1 MRPGRVRSFGL
12 ELARGPGGAYRGGE
26 RLCGRVLLEVAA
38 QLRVRALEVAVH
50 GRAAT
55 HWLEGRSVGVN
66 AVSSEY
72 AAAETYLRRRQ
83 VLFRGG
89 AGAGLSSLWPG
100 GRMRLRARGSSRRWF
115 VPLATMLFDKVKVF
129 AIHLDGASAGA
140 EPVFCGGQAVAGRV
154 LLELTGP
161 ARVGTLKLRARG
173 RAHVHWTESR
183 SAGSST
189 AYTQSYSERVDVVS
203 HRATLLAPDTGE
215 TTTLSPGRHE
225 FPFCFQLPPTLVTS
239 FEGKHGSVRYC
250 IKATLHRPWVPARRA
265 RKVFTVIEP
274 VDINTPALLA
284 PQAGAREK
292 VARSWYSNRG
302 LVSLSAKIDRKG
314 YTPGEVIPVFAEI
327 DNSST
332 RPVLPRAAV
341 VQTQTFMARGARKQK
356 RTVVASLSGEPVGPG
371 RRVLW
376 QGRALRIPPVG
387 PSILDCRVL
396 HVDYALKVCV
406 DIPGTS
412 KLLLELPL
420 VIGTIPLHPF
430 GSRSSSVGSHAGF
443 LLDWGLGA
451 LPEPPEAPPEYSEV
465 VADEELAA
473 AEQSPFPVLR
483 DHHVN
488 LEGPFF
494 AYIQEFR
501 YRPPPLYSEGRM
513 ITLKDKVAQ
522 MLPATVDT
530 GSGWVKE
537 DRPDCPEV
545 GETKS
550 RNRTGLFQC
559 HTG

>member
-1 MRPGRVRSFGL
+1 
-12 ELARGPGGAYRGGE
+12 
-26 RLCGRVLLEVAA
+26 
-38 QLRVRALEVAVH
+38 
-50 GRAAT
+50 
-55 HWLEGRSVGVN
+55 
-66 AVSSEY
+66 
-72 AAAETYLRRRQ
+72 
-83 VLFRGG
+83 
-89 AGAGLSSLWPG
+89 
-100 GRMRLRARGSSRRWF
+100 
-115 VPLATMLFDKVKVF
+115 MLFDKVKAFMVQ
-129 AIHLDGASAGA
+129 LDGASAGA
-140 EPVFCGGQAVAGRV
+140 EPVFSGGQAVVGRV

-189 AYTQSYSERVDVVS
+189 AYTQSYSERVEFVN

-215 TTTLSPGRHE
+215 ITTLPPGRHE
-225 FPFCFQLPPTLVTS
+225 FPFSFQLPPTLVTS

-250 IKATLHRPWVPARRA
+250 IKATLHRPWVPARRT

-292 VARSWYSNRG
+292 IARSWYSNRG

-327 DNSST
+327 DNGTT

-356 RTVVASLSGEPVGPG
+356 RAVVASLSGEPVGPG
-371 RRVLW
+371 RRALW

-387 PSILDCRVL
+387 PSILHCRVL

-406 DIPGTS
+406 DIPGSS

-430 GSRSSSVGSHAGF
+430 GSRSSSVGSHASF
-443 LLDWGLGA
+443 LLDWGLGV
-451 LPEPPEAPPEYSEV
+451 LPERPEAPPEYSEV
-465 VADEELAA
+465 VADDEVAA
-473 AEQSPFPVLR
+473 AAAAVEQSPFPLLQ
-483 DHHVN
+483 N
-488 LEGPFF
+488 PNMSPEGPFF

-501 YRPPPLYSEGRM
+501 YRPPPLYSEHCCGHAYARTCLNIRWALRQPGWCGDCHCSGAASGKSKSIRARRHAQELM
-513 ITLKDKVAQ
+513 VKTNRAATQKSGPGTLESKPHRPCAHHGATPSSPGSLQ
-522 MLPATVDT
+522 TPGQAPFGWGLIRPA
-530 GSGWVKE
+530 
-537 DRPDCPEV
+537 
-545 GETKS
+545 
-550 RNRTGLFQC
+550 L
-559 HTG
+559 

>member
-1 MRPGRVRSFGL
+1 
-12 ELARGPGGAYRGGE
+12 
-26 RLCGRVLLEVAA
+26 
-38 QLRVRALEVAVH
+38 
-50 GRAAT
+50 
-55 HWLEGRSVGVN
+55 
-66 AVSSEY
+66 
-72 AAAETYLRRRQ
+72 
-83 VLFRGG
+83 
-89 AGAGLSSLWPG
+89 
-100 GRMRLRARGSSRRWF
+100 
-115 VPLATMLFDKVKVF
+115 MLFDKVKAFSVQ
-129 AIHLDGASAGA
+129 LDGATAGA
-140 EPVFCGGQAVAGRV
+140 EPVFSGGQAVAGRV
-154 LLELTGP
+154 LLELASTV
-161 ARVGTLKLRARG
+161 RVGALRLRARG

-189 AYTQSYSERVDVVS
+189 AYTQSYSERMEVVS
-203 HRATLLAPDTGE
+203 HRATLLTPDTGE
-215 TTTLSPGRHE
+215 TTTLPPGRHE
-225 FPFCFQLPPTLVTS
+225 FLFSFQLPPTLVTS

-292 VARSWYSNRG
+292 VARSWYCNRG

-332 RPVLPRAAV
+332 RHVLPRAAV

-356 RTVVASLSGEPVGPG
+356 RAVVASLAGEPVGPG
-371 RRVLW
+371 QRALW

-387 PSILDCRVL
+387 PSILHCRVL

-430 GSRSSSVGSHAGF
+430 GSRSSSVGSHASF
-443 LLDWGLGA
+443 LLDWRLGA
-451 LPEPPEAPPEYSEV
+451 LPERPEAPPEYSEV
-465 VADEELAA
+465 VADTEVAA
-473 AEQSPFPVLR
+473 LGQSPFPLPQ
-483 DHHVN
+483 DPEMS

-501 YRPPPLYSEGRM
+501 YRPPPLYSEE
-513 ITLKDKVAQ
+513 D
-522 MLPATVDT
+522 PNPP
-530 GSGWVKE
+530 SGAM
-537 DRPDCPEV
+537 RPRCM
-545 GETKS
+545 T
-550 RNRTGLFQC
+550 C
-559 HTG
+559 

>member
-1 MRPGRVRSFGL
+1 
-12 ELARGPGGAYRGGE
+12 
-26 RLCGRVLLEVAA
+26 
-38 QLRVRALEVAVH
+38 
-50 GRAAT
+50 
-55 HWLEGRSVGVN
+55 
-66 AVSSEY
+66 
-72 AAAETYLRRRQ
+72 
-83 VLFRGG
+83 
-89 AGAGLSSLWPG
+89 
-100 GRMRLRARGSSRRWF
+100 
-115 VPLATMLFDKVKVF
+115 MLFDKVKAFSVQ
-129 AIHLDGASAGA
+129 LDGATAGV
-140 EPVFCGGQAVAGRV
+140 EPVFSGGQAVAGRV
-154 LLELTGP
+154 LLELSSA
-161 ARVGTLKLRARG
+161 ARVGALRLRARG

-189 AYTQSYSERVDVVS
+189 AYTQSYSERVEVVS
-203 HRATLLAPDTGE
+203 HRATLLAPGTDGGPLLQHQLCASHHLDGGTSVSPGTPAQPLSRLLFLLPADTGE
-215 TTTLSPGRHE
+215 TTTLPPGRHE
-225 FPFCFQLPPTLVTS
+225 FLFSFQLPPTLVTS

-292 VARSWYSNRG
+292 VARSWYCNRG

-327 DNSST
+327 DNGST

-356 RTVVASLSGEPVGPG
+356 RAVVASLAGEPVGPG
-371 RRVLW
+371 QRALW

-387 PSILDCRVL
+387 PSILHCRVL

-430 GSRSSSVGSHAGF
+430 GSRSSSVGSHASF
-443 LLDWGLGA
+443 LLDWRLGA
-451 LPEPPEAPPEYSEV
+451 LPERPEAPPEYSEV
-465 VADEELAA
+465 VADTEEAA
-473 AEQSPFPVLR
+473 LGQSPFPLPQ
-483 DHHVN
+483 DPDMS

-501 YRPPPLYSEGRM
+501 YRPPPLYSE
-513 ITLKDKVAQ
+513 
-522 MLPATVDT
+522 
-530 GSGWVKE
+530 E
-537 DRPDCPEV
+537 DPNPLLGDMRPRCM
-545 GETKS
+545 T
-550 RNRTGLFQC
+550 C
-559 HTG
+559 